1 MTAWEIIRKH
11 LVDGRSTPGTVGRMV
26 DLQRAGD
33 LYFALREHLGDQDW
47 QDGAFSKDEE
57 LTAAL
62 TQTDAIETLRE
73 VGPVK

>member
-1 MTAWEIIRKH
+1 
-11 LVDGRSTPGTVGRMV
+11 MV
-26 DLQRAGD
+26 DLQRAGE

-57 LTAAL
+57 PTAAL

-73 VGPVK
+73 